1 MPYTKPTAAEFKAKF
16 PTFAAVGDPTI
27 DLAITDASASVDVSW
42 VEADYQP
49 AILYL
54 AAHIMTIDGVVIA
67 GSDLGSAGGVVN
79 AGLISEMK
87 VGDVQVKLSGS
98 AGGASSGAG
107 GDMTGLR
114 STGYGRRYLELLR
127 RNQSGPILV

>member
-1 MPYTKPTAAEFKAKF
+1 MPYTLPTAAQFKAKF
-16 PTFAAVGDPTI
+16 PTFAAVADPTI
-27 DLAITDASASVDVSW
+27 TLAITEASASVDRGW

-67 GSDLGSAGGVVN
+67 GSDLGSAGGVIN
-79 AGLISEMK
+79 AGLVSEMK

-98 AGGASSGAG
+98 AGGSSGSAG

-114 STGYGRRYLELLR
+114 STGYGRRYVELLR

>member
-27 DLAITDASASVDVSW
+27 DLAITEASASVDTSW

-54 AAHIMTIDGVVIA
+54 AAHIMTIDGVVLA
-67 GSDLGSAGGVVN
+67 GSDLGSAAGVIN
-79 AGLISEMK
+79 AGLVSEMK
-87 VGDVQVKLSGS
+87 VGDVMVKLGGS
-98 AGGASSGAG
+98 AGAGGGAG
-107 GDMTGLR
+107 SSLTGLR
-114 STGYGRRYLELLR
+114 ATGYGLRYLELLR
-127 RNQSGPILV
+127 RNRSPVYVV